1 MIKTVFTI
9 ITTTGIRRSELLGLH
24 IEDIELDNN
33 VIKIRR
39 NVTWDQFKKKNVELS
54 LKTKSSNRDILVS
67 NICINSIKEYLEY
80 RNIIIKK
87 IRIKYG
93 RKVIIPDNLFLNN
106 NGDIISANTITRYWK
121 EFRIKY
127 KLKDVTV
134 HGLRHSYCS
143 VQVNENPNL
152 SICDVS
158 KIIGHSQISTTLKY
172 SHITKKKK
180 EEVYS
185 IFE

>member
-33 VIKIRR
+33 IIKIRR

-54 LKTKSSNRDILVS
+54 LKTKSSNRDIPVP

-93 RKVIIPDNLFLNN
+93 RKVIIPDNLF
-106 NGDIISANTITRYWK
+106 
-121 EFRIKY
+121 
-127 KLKDVTV
+127 
-134 HGLRHSYCS
+134 
-143 VQVNENPNL
+143 
-152 SICDVS
+152 
-158 KIIGHSQISTTLKY
+158 
-172 SHITKKKK
+172 
-180 EEVYS
+180 
-185 IFE
+185 